1 MVVQASTDLMT
12 VLGRNETVLMD
23 GALGTELER
32 RQLPIEGAG
41 WSALAVRDHGEV
53 IRDIHREYIEA
64 GARLHIVNSFALARH
79 VLEPIGLGADFEALN
94 RRAVELFDEAV
105 VCAGADRSQ
114 HWAAGSLSTFC
125 ANSDRSLLPQG
136 AALVNNCHDQ
146 AQLLFDAG
154 VDLFALEMLFD
165 CDVSLAML
173 QAVVPFK
180 LPVILGFTC
189 EWDEDSSQEDNSQ
202 QLTIRQGMGRSVVT
216 LDQVLKEIVAKVDPQ
231 NLILSIMHSEIDAT
245 DAALELLHR
254 YWSGPVAIYPNSG
267 DFVDLHL
274 QFDGVCSEAEFEQAA
289 QRWLQAGVQ
298 IVGGCCGIG
307 PAHISRLGGKL
318 VHS

>member
-1 MVVQASTDLMT
+1 MALQASTNLMT

-32 RQLPIEGAG
+32 RQLPIEAAG
-41 WSALAVRDHGEV
+41 WSALAVRDHGGV

-64 GARLHIVNSFALARH
+64 GARLHIVNSFSLARH

-114 HWAAGSLSTFC
+114 HWVAGSLSTFC

-146 AQLLFDAG
+146 AQLLVDAG

-173 QAVVPFK
+173 QAVAPFK

-189 EWDEDSSQEDNSQ
+189 EWDEDNPR
-202 QLTIRQGMGRSVVT
+202 QLTIGQGMGRSVAT
-216 LDQVLKEIVAKVDPQ
+216 LDQVLKGIVAKVDPQ
-231 NLILSIMHSEIDAT
+231 NLILSIMHSEADAT
-245 DAALELLHR
+245 DAALEILQG

-267 DFVDLHL
+267 NFVDLHL
-274 QFDGVCSEAEFEQAA
+274 QFDEVCSETEFEQAA

-307 PAHISRLGGKL
+307 PAHIGCLRGKL

>member
-1 MVVQASTDLMT
+1 MVVQVSNDLMA

-53 IRDIHREYIEA
+53 IRDIHQEYIEA

-94 RRAVELFDEAV
+94 RRAVELFDAAV
-105 VCAGADRSQ
+105 VSAGADRSKQ
-114 HWAAGSLSTFC
+114 WAAGSLSTFC

-136 AALVNNCHDQ
+136 EALIKNCRDQ

-173 QAVVPFK
+173 QAVTPFK

-189 EWDEDSSQEDNSQ
+189 EWDEDNPR
-202 QLTIRQGMGRSVVT
+202 QLTIRQGMGRPVAT
-216 LDQVLKEIVAKVDPQ
+216 LDQVLKEIVAKVDSQ
-231 NLILSIMHSEIDAT
+231 NLILSIMHSEADAT
-245 DAALELLHR
+245 DAALEILQG
-254 YWSGPVAIYPNSG
+254 YWSGPVAIYLNSG
-267 DFVDLHL
+267 NFVDLHL
-274 QFDGVCSEAEFEQAA
+274 QFDEVCSEAEFEQAA
-289 QRWLQAGVQ
+289 QGWLQAGVQ

-307 PAHISRLGGKL
+307 PAHIRGLGGKL

>member
-1 MVVQASTDLMT
+1 MAVQASTNLMA

-41 WSALAVRDHGEV
+41 WSALAVRDHGGV

-64 GARLHIVNSFALARH
+64 GARLHIINSFALARH
-79 VLEPIGLGADFEALN
+79 VLEPIGLGADFEVLN

-105 VCAGADRSQ
+105 VCAGANRSQ
-114 HWAAGSLSTFC
+114 HWVAGSLSTFC

-136 AALVNNCHDQ
+136 EALINNFRDQ
-146 AQLLFDAG
+146 AEVLVDAG

-165 CDVSLAML
+165 CDVSLEML
-173 QAVVPFK
+173 QAVTPFK

-189 EWDEDSSQEDNSQ
+189 EWDEDNSQEDNSQ

-216 LDQVLKEIVAKVDPQ
+216 LDQVLEEIVAKVDPK
-231 NLILSIMHSEIDAT
+231 NLILSIMHSDIDAT

-267 DFVDLHL
+267 SFVDLHL
-274 QFDGVCSEAEFEQAA
+274 QFDEVCSEMEFQQAA

-307 PAHISRLGGKL
+307 PAHISCLGGL
-318 VHS
+318 IHS

>member
-1 MVVQASTDLMT
+1 MIVQASTDLMT
-12 VLGRNETVLMD
+12 VLGRDETVLMD

-32 RQLPIEGAG
+32 RRLPIEGAG

-53 IRDIHREYIEA
+53 IRDIHREYLEA

-114 HWAAGSLSTFC
+114 QWAAGSLSTFC
-125 ANSDRSLLPQG
+125 AYSDRSLLPQG
-136 AALVNNCHDQ
+136 EALINNCRDQ
-146 AQLLFDAG
+146 AQVLAEAG

-173 QAVVPFK
+173 QAVAPFK

-189 EWDEDSSQEDNSQ
+189 EWDEEDPQ
-202 QLTIRQGMGRSVVT
+202 QLSIRQGIGRPVAT
-216 LDQVLKEIVAKVDPQ
+216 LDQVLNEVVAKVDPQ
-231 NLILSIMHSEIDAT
+231 NLILSIMHSEADAT
-245 DAALELLHR
+245 DAALEILQG

-267 DFVDLHL
+267 NFVNLHL
-274 QFDGVCSEAEFEQAA
+274 QFDEVCSEAEFEQAA

-307 PAHISRLGGKL
+307 PAHIRRLGGKL

>member
-1 MVVQASTDLMT
+1 MVVKAPTDLMA
-12 VLGRNETVLMD
+12 VLGRKETVLMD

-32 RQLPIEGAG
+32 RQLPIDAAG
-41 WSALAVRDHGEV
+41 WSALAVRDHGAV
-53 IRDIHREYIEA
+53 IRDIHQEYIEA
-64 GARLHIVNSFALARH
+64 GAHLHIVNSFALARH
-79 VLEPIGLGADFEALN
+79 VLEPIGLGTDFEALN

-105 VCAGADRSQ
+105 ACAGADRSD
-114 HWAAGSLSTFC
+114 HWVAGSLSTFC

-136 AALVNNCHDQ
+136 EALIKNCRDQ
-146 AQLLFDAG
+146 ARVLADAG

-189 EWDEDSSQEDNSQ
+189 EWDEHNPQ
-202 QLTIRQGMGRSVVT
+202 QLSIAQGMGRPVAS
-216 LDQVLKEIVAKVDPQ
+216 LEKVLKEIVAIVDPQ
-231 NLILSIMHSEIDAT
+231 NLILSIMHSEADAT
-245 DAALELLHR
+245 DAALEILYR

-267 DFVDLHL
+267 DFIDLHL
-274 QFDGVCSEAEFEQAA
+274 QFDEVCSETEFEQAA

-307 PAHISRLGGKL
+307 PAHIRRLGGKL
-318 VHS
+318 LHS

>member
-1 MVVQASTDLMT
+1 MMMQASTDLMA

-41 WSALAVRDHGEV
+41 WSALAVRDHGGV

-79 VLEPIGLGADFEALN
+79 VLEPIGLGADFEGLN

-105 VCAGADRSQ
+105 VSAGADRSQ
-114 HWAAGSLSTFC
+114 HWVAGSLSTFC

-136 AALVNNCHDQ
+136 AALINNCHDQ
-146 AQLLFDAG
+146 AQLLVNAG
-154 VDLFALEMLFD
+154 VDLFALDMLFD
-165 CDVSLAML
+165 CDISLAML
-173 QAVVPFK
+173 QAVAPFK

-189 EWDEDSSQEDNSQ
+189 EWDEDNTQ
-202 QLTIRQGMGRSVVT
+202 QLTIRQGMGRPVAT

-231 NLILSIMHSEIDAT
+231 NLILSIMHSEADAT
-245 DAALELLHR
+245 DAALELLQR

-267 DFVDLHL
+267 NFVNLHL
-274 QFDGVCSEAEFEQAA
+274 QFDEVCSEVEFEQAA

-307 PAHISRLGGKL
+307 PAHIGCLRGKL

>member
-1 MVVQASTDLMT
+1 MVAPVSNDLMA
-12 VLGRNETVLMD
+12 VLGRNESVLMD

-32 RQLPIEGAG
+32 RELPIEGAG

-79 VLEPIGLGADFEALN
+79 VLEPIGLGADFKVLN

-105 VCAGADRSQ
+105 ACAGADRSQ

-136 AALVNNCHDQ
+136 KALINNCRDQ
-146 AQLLFDAG
+146 AQVLVDAG

-173 QAVVPFK
+173 QAVAPFG

-189 EWDEDSSQEDNSQ
+189 EWDEDNPRQV
-202 QLTIRQGMGRSVVT
+202 TILQGMGRPVAT
-216 LDQVLKEIVAKVDPQ
+216 LDQVLKEIVAKVDSQ
-231 NLILSIMHSEIDAT
+231 NLILSIMHSEADAT
-245 DAALELLHR
+245 DAALEILQG

-267 DFVDLHL
+267 GFVDLHL
-274 QFDGVCSEAEFEQAA
+274 QFDEVCSEAEFEQAA
-289 QRWLQAGVQ
+289 QGWLQAGVQ

-307 PAHISRLGGKL
+307 PAHIRRLGGKL

>member
-1 MVVQASTDLMT
+1 MIVQASTDLMT
-12 VLGRNETVLMD
+12 VLGRDETVLMD

-53 IRDIHREYIEA
+53 IRDIHREYLEA

-114 HWAAGSLSTFC
+114 QWAAGSLSTFC
-125 ANSDRSLLPQG
+125 AYSDRSLLPQG
-136 AALVNNCHDQ
+136 EALINNCRDQ
-146 AQLLFDAG
+146 AQVLAEAG

-173 QAVVPFK
+173 QAVAPFK

-189 EWDEDSSQEDNSQ
+189 EWDEEDPQ
-202 QLTIRQGMGRSVVT
+202 QLSIRQGIGRPVAT
-216 LDQVLKEIVAKVDPQ
+216 LDQVLNEVVAKVDPQ
-231 NLILSIMHSEIDAT
+231 NLILSIMHSEADAT
-245 DAALELLHR
+245 DAALETLQG

-267 DFVDLHL
+267 NFVNLHL
-274 QFDGVCSEAEFEQAA
+274 QFDEVCSEAEFEQAA

-307 PAHISRLGGKL
+307 PAHIRRLGGKL

>member
-1 MVVQASTDLMT
+1 MVAPVSNDLMA
-12 VLGRNETVLMD
+12 VLGRNESVLMD

-32 RQLPIEGAG
+32 RELPIEGAG

-79 VLEPIGLGADFEALN
+79 VLEPIGLGADFKVLN

-105 VCAGADRSQ
+105 ACAGADRSQ

-136 AALVNNCHDQ
+136 KALINNCRDQ
-146 AQLLFDAG
+146 AQVLVDAG

-173 QAVVPFK
+173 QAVAPFR

-189 EWDEDSSQEDNSQ
+189 EWDEDNPRQV
-202 QLTIRQGMGRSVVT
+202 TILQGMGRPVAT
-216 LDQVLKEIVAKVDPQ
+216 LDQVLKEIVAKVDSQ
-231 NLILSIMHSEIDAT
+231 NLILSIMHSEADAT
-245 DAALELLHR
+245 DAALEILQGC
-254 YWSGPVAIYPNSG
+254 WSGPVAIYPNSG
-267 DFVDLHL
+267 GFVDLHL
-274 QFDGVCSEAEFEQAA
+274 QFDEVCSEAEFEQAA
-289 QRWLQAGVQ
+289 QGWLQAGVQ

-307 PAHISRLGGKL
+307 PAHIRGLGGKL